1 MARKKNKENQPQ
13 RQVQER
19 LREDMIKNLA
29 DME

>member
-1 MARKKNKENQPQ
+1 MARKKNKENQSQ

-19 LREDMIKNLA
+19 LREGMIKNLA